1 VLRILFIFSLT
12 MAAIPPPAVADP
24 HANASLDD
32 AYQGGHVNAETRA
45 ARASKRR
52 KTAETLHNNNSM
64 TEQELGQQEVFHQ
77 QQVTSALPAGAAIPG
92 APAWFGPAMAAA
104 MAAALAPINARLDNV
119 VAGQEN
125 IIARQENII
134 ARQENATVFHETDA
148 LQPIRDAAGNIA
160 PNFPATYGALYALT
174 PAERSQLLVF
184 YGRPA
189 NPVSSRE
196 PRLKQLLG
204 IRP

>member
-1 VLRILFIFSLT
+1 VFRILFIFSLT

-52 KTAETLHNNNSM
+52 KTAETLHNNNSV

-104 MAAALAPINARLDNV
+104 LAPINARLDNV
-119 VAGQEN
+119 VAG
-125 IIARQENII
+125 QENII

-160 PNFPATYGALYALT
+160 PNFPATYGALTALT
-174 PAERSQLLVF
+174 HAERSQLLVF

-189 NPVSSRE
+189 NPVSTRE